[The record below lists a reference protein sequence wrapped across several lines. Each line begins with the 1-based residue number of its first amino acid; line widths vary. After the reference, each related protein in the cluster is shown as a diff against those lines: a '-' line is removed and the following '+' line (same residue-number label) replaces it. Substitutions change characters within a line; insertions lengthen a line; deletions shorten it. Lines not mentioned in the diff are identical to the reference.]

1 MKSAISILKVLGLSF
16 RRNGSREPDKVQ
28 LNMLVANVTPRMNKQ
43 NSKKTQMLFFKIK
56 YFLYILLKVTI
67 IY

>member
-43 NSKKTQMLFFKIK
+43 NSNKTQMLFF
-56 YFLYILLKVTI
+56 
-67 IY
+67 